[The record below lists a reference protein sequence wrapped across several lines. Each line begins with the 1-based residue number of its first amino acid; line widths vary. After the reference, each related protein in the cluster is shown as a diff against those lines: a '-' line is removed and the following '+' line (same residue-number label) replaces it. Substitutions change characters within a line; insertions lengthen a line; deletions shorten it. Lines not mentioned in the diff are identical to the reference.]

1 MSKSENNTRPNYS
14 VYKAGLVLLV
24 TFAVGLAI
32 IFKAARVQISEGDE
46 LRKLAEQQ
54 YYKYEVEEAARGN
67 IITEQGE
74 LLATSVPIF
83 DVYFDPLAEPIK
95 QDSVFNNLIGPFCQE
110 LAKLLPKRDAKGW
123 KEYIKQGRNKRNR
136 YLSMG
141 KRISLENY
149 NKLIAISGNM
159 SKGFASEKTMS
170 RVMPYGSLAFRTIGY
185 VNEKDK
191 DSTKHIHLGL
201 EGAYDEYLK
210 GKDGQQ
216 LVRIIKGRGRQPVK
230 SDNNRHGENGLDIIT
245 TIDVCL
251 QDIAENTLRKRLS
264 QHKAEQGCVIIMDVE
279 TGYIRAITSLQYN
292 AEKDTCTESY
302 NFAINGL
309 YEPGSVFKLAS
320 ALAYLDGNPDAD
332 IEKEN
337 IYIGKGGPMKFGGKD
352 MFDDHTVNKETGIVS
367 IRQIIEQSSNI
378 GTAKLITDLYGD
390 KDKEKFVKKLHDMN
404 LGEKLNLDIA
414 GEATPRVEIPKHD
427 KAALSRVSIGYALTV
442 APIHLLTFY
451 NAIANN
457 GRMMK
462 PQFVKEIRKE
472 NITVKDFEPIVI
484 HEQIAKPRS
493 IALAKS
499 MMEGVV
505 QNGTGK
511 KLKDTPFLIAGKTG
525 TARAVENGQYVKGL
539 YNTSFVGYFPAD
551 KPKYSCIVVISKSH
565 DRSQGWA
572 ASQISAPAFKDVVE
586 KVYAIKLG
594 IIADTADVLNNDNA
608 IHGAMRLKDAQTTL
622 ANTNISY
629 LNITSGDANSWVK
642 IDKAT
647 DGENETIVINNA
659 DTESGLVP
667 NFVGMNITDA
677 VYMAENRGLK
687 IKFNGYG
694 NVKAQSVAPETNIK
708 PNQTI
713 ELTLER

>member
-1 MSKSENNTRPNYS
+1 M
-14 VYKAGLVLLV
+14 LLV

-32 IFKAARVQISEGDE
+32 ILKAARVQISEGDE

-83 DVYFDPLAEPIK
+83 DVYFDPLAESIK
-95 QDSVFNNLIGPFCQE
+95 QDSVFNSLIDPFCQE

-123 KEYIKQGRNKRNR
+123 KEYIKQGRNKKNR

-302 NFAINGL
+302 NFAINGN

-320 ALAYLDGNPDAD
+320 MLAYLDENPDID
-332 IEKEN
+332 IEKHN
-337 IYIGKGGPMKFGGKD
+337 IKLGTSGSMIFGGKE
-352 MFDDHTVNKETGIVS
+352 MKDDHVVNKETGIVS
-367 IRQIIEQSSNI
+367 VREIIEQSSNI
-378 GTAKLITDLYGD
+378 GTAKLITEQFGSKPD
-390 KDKEKFVKKLHDMN
+390 KYIQKLHSMN
-404 LGEKLNLDIA
+404 IGEKLNLDIA
-414 GEATPRVEIPKHD
+414 GEATPRVALPKSD
-427 KAALSRVSIGYALTV
+427 KTALSRISIGYSLTV
-442 APIHLLTFY
+442 APIQLIAFY

-457 GRMMK
+457 GRLVK

-472 NITVKDFEPIVI
+472 NITVKEFEPITI
-484 HEQIAKPRS
+484 NKQIASPRS
-493 IALAKS
+493 ISLAKS

-511 KLKDTPFLIAGKTG
+511 VLKSTPFLIAGKTG
-525 TARAVENGQYVKGL
+525 TARAVENGHYLDRV

-551 KPKYSCIVVISKSH
+551 NPKYSCIVVISKAR
-565 DRSQGWA
+565 DRSKGWSA
-572 ASQISAPAFKDVVE
+572 AQIAVPAFKDIVE
-586 KVYAIKLG
+586 KVYAIRLG
-594 IIADTADVLNNDNA
+594 IIADTADVLNNSNA
-608 IHGAMRLKDAQTTL
+608 IHGAMRMKDAQTTL
-622 ANTNISY
+622 ANANISY
-629 LNITSGDANSWVK
+629 LNNASGNANSWVR
-642 IDKAT
+642 IEKAT
-647 DGENETIVINNA
+647 DGDNETIVLDNA
-659 DTESGLVP
+659 DTENGLVP
-667 NFVGMNITDA
+667 NFIGMNITDA

-694 NVKAQSVAPETNIK
+694 NVKTQSVAPETIIK

-713 ELTLER
+713 ELTLE

>member
-14 VYKAGLVLLV
+14 VYKAGVVLLV

-32 IFKAARVQISEGDE
+32 ILKAARVQISEGDE

-54 YYKYEVEEAARGN
+54 YYKYEVEEAIRGN

-83 DVYFDPLAEPIK
+83 DVYYDPLAKAFEA
-95 QDSVFNNLIGPFCQE
+95 DSVFNKHIEPFCQE
-110 LAKLLPKRDAKGW
+110 LAKIMPKRSANEWSK
-123 KEYIKQGRNKRNR
+123 YIRDGRNRKRR
-136 YLSMG
+136 YLAIG
-141 KRISLENY
+141 KRISLEDY
-149 NKLIAISGNM
+149 NKLIAIDYPMN
-159 SKGFASEKTMS
+159 KGFASEKTMS

-185 VNEKDK
+185 INEKDQ

-279 TGYIRAITSLQYN
+279 TGYVRAMTSLQYN
-292 AEKDTCTESY
+292 ADKDTCTESY

-332 IEKEN
+332 IEKAN

-352 MFDDHTVNKETGIVS
+352 MYDDHTVNPQTGMVS

-390 KDKEKFVKKLHDMN
+390 KDKEKFVKKLHEMN

-414 GEATPRVEIPKHD
+414 GEATPHVDIPKYD
-427 KAALSRVSIGYALTV
+427 KAALSRVSIGYALTL
-442 APIHLLTFY
+442 APIHLITFY

-457 GRMMK
+457 GKMMK

-472 NITVKDFEPIVI
+472 NITVKEFEPIVI
-484 HEQIAKPRS
+484 RKQIAKPTS

-594 IIADTADVLNNDNA
+594 IIADTADVPNSSNA

-629 LNITSGDANSWVK
+629 LNNTRGGSNSWVR
-642 IDKAT
+642 INKAD
-647 DGENETIVINNA
+647 DGNNILVLDNA

-694 NVKAQSVAPETNIK
+694 NITEQSVAPGTDIK

-713 ELTLER
+713 ELTLEK

>member
-1 MSKSENNTRPNYS
+1 MSKESSNTRPGYT
-14 VYKAGLVLLV
+14 VYKAGFVLFITLIVGIAILV
-24 TFAVGLAI
+24 
-32 IFKAARVQISEGDE
+32 KAARVQITEGDE
-46 LRKLAEQQ
+46 LKKLAEQQ
-54 YYKYEVEEAARGN
+54 YYKYEVDEAARGN
-67 IITEQGE
+67 IITENGD

-83 DVYFDPLAEPIK
+83 DVYFDAMAEAIRS
-95 QDSVFNNLIGPFCQE
+95 DSVFNKSLNPFCAE
-110 LAKLLPKRDAKGW
+110 LAKILPKRDAKEW
-123 KEYIKQGRNKRNR
+123 SDYLRQGRNKKSR
-136 YLSMG
+136 YLAIG
-141 KRISLENY
+141 KRVSLEDY
-149 NKLIAISGNM
+149 NRITSISSPMTRGITN
-159 SKGFASEKTMS
+159 EKTMS

-185 VNEKDK
+185 VNEKDA

-201 EGAYDEYLK
+201 EGAYNEVLK

-216 LVRIIKGRGRQPVK
+216 LVRVIKGQGRQPVK
-230 SDNNRHGENGLDIIT
+230 SESNRNGENGLDVIT

-279 TGYIRAITSLQYN
+279 TGYVRAITSLQYN

-320 ALAYLDGNPDAD
+320 ALAYLDGNPEAD

-352 MFDDHTVNKETGIVS
+352 MYDDHTVNKETGIVS

-378 GTAKLITDLYGD
+378 GTAKLITDLYGE
-390 KDKEKFVKKLHDMN
+390 KDKEKFVKKLHEMN

-414 GEATPRVEIPKHD
+414 GEATPHVDIPKHD

-442 APIHLLTFY
+442 APIHLITFY

-472 NITVKDFEPIVI
+472 NITVKEFEPIVI
-484 HEQIAKPRS
+484 RKQIAKPRS

-551 KPKYSCIVVISKSH
+551 KPKYTCIVVISKSH

-572 ASQISAPAFKDVVE
+572 ASQIAAPAFKDIVE
-586 KVYAIKLG
+586 KVYAIRLG
-594 IIADTADVLNNDNA
+594 IETDSIATQNLDNA
-608 IHGAMRLKDAQTTL
+608 VHGAIKMKDAQTILGKTGIDYVNN
-622 ANTNISY
+622 AI
-629 LNITSGDANSWVK
+629 GDSWVK
-642 IDKAT
+642 INRPNSNDSTILELT
-647 DGENETIVINNA
+647 DIALDSN
-659 DTESGLVP
+659 LVP
-667 NFVGMNITDA
+667 DFSGMNISDA
-677 VYMAENRGLK
+677 VYMAEGMGLK
-687 IKFNGYG
+687 VRFSGYG
-694 NVKAQSVAPETNIK
+694 NVKKQSIQAGTSFK
-708 PNQTI
+708 KNQII
-713 ELTLER
+713 ELTLGR

>member
-1 MSKSENNTRPNYS
+1 MSKESSNTRPGYT
-14 VYKAGLVLLV
+14 VYKAGFVLFITLIVGIAILV
-24 TFAVGLAI
+24 
-32 IFKAARVQISEGDE
+32 KAARVQITEGDE
-46 LRKLAEQQ
+46 LKKLAEQQ
-54 YYKYEVEEAARGN
+54 YYKYEVDEAARGN
-67 IITEQGE
+67 IITENGD

-83 DVYFDPLAEPIK
+83 DVYFDAMAEAIRS
-95 QDSVFNNLIGPFCQE
+95 DSVFNKSLNPFCAE
-110 LAKLLPKRDAKGW
+110 LAKILPKRDAKEW
-123 KEYIKQGRNKRNR
+123 SDYLRQGRNKKSR
-136 YLSMG
+136 YLAIG
-141 KRISLENY
+141 KRVSLEDY
-149 NKLIAISGNM
+149 NRITSISSPM
-159 SKGFASEKTMS
+159 TKGITNEKTMS

-185 VNEKDK
+185 VNEKDP

-201 EGAYDEYLK
+201 EGAYNEILK
-210 GKDGQQ
+210 GKDGRQ
-216 LVRIIKGRGRQPVK
+216 LVRIIKGQGRQPVK
-230 SDNNRHGENGLDIIT
+230 SESNRNGENGLDVIT

-264 QHKAEQGCVIIMDVE
+264 LHKAEQGCVIIMDVE
-279 TGYIRAITSLQYN
+279 TGYVRAITSLQYN

-337 IYIGKGGPMKFGGKD
+337 IYIGRGGPMKFGGKD
-352 MFDDHTVNKETGIVS
+352 MYDDHTVNPETGIVS

-378 GTAKLITDLYGD
+378 GTAKLITDFYGE
-390 KDKEKFVKKLHDMN
+390 KNKEKFVKKLHDMN

-414 GEATPRVEIPKHD
+414 GEATPHVDIPKSD

-457 GRMMK
+457 GKMMK

-472 NITVKDFEPIVI
+472 NITVKEFEPVVI
-484 HEQIAKPRS
+484 RKQIAKPRS

-572 ASQISAPAFKDVVE
+572 ASQISAPAFKDIVE
-586 KVYAIKLG
+586 KVYAIRLG
-594 IIADTADVLNNDNA
+594 IINDSITALNSSNA
-608 IHGAMRLKDAQTTL
+608 LHGAMRMRDAQTTL
-622 ANTNISY
+622 SNAGIGYVNNAI
-629 LNITSGDANSWVK
+629 GDSWVK
-642 IDKAT
+642 ISRTSDNDST
-647 DGENETIVINNA
+647 MVELNDVN
-659 DTESGLVP
+659 TESTIVP
-667 NFVGMNITDA
+667 NFIGMNISDA
-677 VYMAENRGLK
+677 VYLAESMGMK
-687 IKFNGYG
+687 VQFKGYG
-694 NVKAQSVAPETNIK
+694 NVRTQSIQAGTTFK
-708 PNQTI
+708 KNQII
-713 ELTLER
+713 ELTLGR